1 MPTLELIEHAL
12 EVGDES
18 LLLGHVQHQAVL
30 GDAVKILGRVDAAL
44 VQDAGDGILE
54 ELDDDVRRPAQRD
67 DTVLGRLHRKTRP
80 PKQTLSHADGQCLQ
94 RGSIQDKTKLWHD
107 KTTECCKSARL
118 IKLYE
123 HHTAYT

>member
-30 GDAVKILGRVDAAL
+30 GDAVKVLGRVDAAL

-67 DTVLGRLHRKTRP
+67 HTVLGRLHRKTRP
-80 PKQTLSHADGQCLQ
+80 RSKHSATQTVNVFSEGVYKIKQSCGMMKQPNAASRPG
-94 RGSIQDKTKLWHD
+94 
-107 KTTECCKSARL
+107 
-118 IKLYE
+118 
-123 HHTAYT
+123 